1 MLFSRSMTPL
11 EERAVWAHIAQSDR
25 TARVYQALLQAQALR
40 LQDVAEVLSEPR
52 STLQASLEWLLAR
65 ELVQK
70 EVRSREVWYRA
81 LSPSR
86 WLTVCE
92 ERCHEAQE
100 WRRRAEQALPGWL
113 AMYDERH
120 RPRVRAFEGGEGL
133 SRVREEIASMKGEI
147 WEYFAVDEKLRQL
160 AAYDAPKRIAVSAGV
175 GGRVLLAL
183 ASLDDHPPMFDRRG
197 FEVRWIPLN
206 EAPFAGSLSLVED
219 RAYLIASSDEQVGL
233 VMESPDMV
241 GLMRSLYERS
251 WSLAK
256 PWHPPTGWGV

>member
-1 MLFSRSMTPL
+1 MKSL
-11 EERAVWAHIAQSDR
+11 EERSVWAHIAQSDR

-40 LQDVAEVLSEPR
+40 LQDIADVLNEPR
-52 STLQASLEWLLAR
+52 STLQSSLEWLLAQT
-65 ELVQK
+65 LIQK
-70 EVRSREVWYRA
+70 EAHAREVWYRA

-86 WLTVCE
+86 WLVVCE
-92 ERCHEAQE
+92 ERCQEAQE

-113 AMYDERH
+113 ALYDERH
-120 RPRVRAFEGGEGL
+120 RPRVRAFEGGDGL

-147 WEYFAVDEKLRQL
+147 WEYFAVDEKLRQI
-160 AAYDAPKRIAVSAGV
+160 AAYDAPKRIAISSGI

-183 ASLDDHPPMFDRRG
+183 ASEQDTPPMFDRRG
-197 FEVRWIPLN
+197 FEVRWIPLQ

-256 PWHPPTGWGV
+256 PWSPPSDWGLAD